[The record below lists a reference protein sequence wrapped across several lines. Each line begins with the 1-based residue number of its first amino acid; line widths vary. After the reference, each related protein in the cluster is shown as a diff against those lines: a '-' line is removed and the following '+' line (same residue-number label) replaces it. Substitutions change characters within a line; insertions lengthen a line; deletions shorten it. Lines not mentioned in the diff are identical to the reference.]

1 MNDLIQVQTTTDQRA
16 VAATIARELVVEHLA
31 ACVQISGPITS
42 TYRWLGN
49 VETAEEWS
57 CTIKTVAQLYPQVE
71 HRIRELHTY
80 DEPEIIAVRIE
91 QASLGYSRW
100 LHAQLAEP
108 TDLQ

>member
-1 MNDLIQVQTTTDQRA
+1 MNDVIQVQTTTDQPA
-16 VAATIARELVVEHLA
+16 VAATIARELVAEQLA

-57 CTIKTVAQLYPQVE
+57 CTIKTVAQLYSQVE
-71 HRIRELHTY
+71 RRIRELHTY

-91 QASLGYSRW
+91 QTSPSYSRW
-100 LHAQLAEP
+100 LHAQLVEP
-108 TDLQ
+108 ADPP